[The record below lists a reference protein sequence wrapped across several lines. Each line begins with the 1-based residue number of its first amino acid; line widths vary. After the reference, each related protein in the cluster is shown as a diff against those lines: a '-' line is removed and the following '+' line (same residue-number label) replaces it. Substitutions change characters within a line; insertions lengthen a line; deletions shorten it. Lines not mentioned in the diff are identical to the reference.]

1 MTQGFNLSEG
11 KWKFNGM
18 KRDGGKFLW
27 KQVFHAKRL
36 KGVRSFYGAMWDE
49 YVALLFA
56 SEDDVLK
63 F

>member
-1 MTQGFNLSEG
+1 
-11 KWKFNGM
+11 M